1 MISRVL
7 LVSNDLG
14 LHLRAAGVLARVATR
29 FECELSLKRES
40 HTANAKSIMSVL
52 SLAAAT
58 GTELELIAD
67 GPDEDD
73 AAREIEALF
82 LAGFEAT

>member
-1 MISRVL
+1 MITREL
-7 LVSNDLG
+7 RVSNDLG

-29 FECELSLKRES
+29 FQCQISLRRET

-58 GTELELIAD
+58 GTILELITN
-67 GPDEDD
+67 GSDEEE
-73 AAREIEALF
+73 AAQQIEALF
-82 LAGFEAT
+82 NNGFEG

>member
-1 MISRVL
+1 MITRDL
-7 LVSNDLG
+7 IVSNDLG

-29 FECELSLKRES
+29 FQCEVSLRRDT

-52 SLAAAT
+52 ALAAAT
-58 GTELELIAD
+58 GTELELVVD

-73 AAREIEALF
+73 AAREIELLF
-82 LAGFEAT
+82 VNGFESK